1 MSYYGHASAASPPA
15 PAAPTGGKSITPTA
29 GNIDQGM
36 FAIFFIYAIDSEVCN

>member
-36 FAIFFIYAIDSEVCN
+36 YAMLYSLWVDSEVCN